1 MVALRM
7 PATSPSVSSI
17 TSALKP
23 LRSQYF
29 RYWRSSM
36 LAQSQA
42 SVPPA
47 PAWMSMKQFSGSA
60 GLANMRRN
68 SSCSTVSRSA
78 WASAS
83 IARTP
88 SKSPS
93 AFDISYSSEL
103 SDRLLLRW
111 SMVSTTV
118 FQRLLL
124 AAQLLGAL
132 GVVPDRRVL
141 QRGIDLV
148 QPQ

>member
-1 MVALRM
+1 M

-17 TSALKP
+17 TSVLKP

-68 SSCSTVSRSA
+68 SSCSTVSRSLC
-78 WASAS
+78 ASAS

-88 SKSPS
+88 SKSAS
-93 AFDISYSSEL
+93 AFDMSYSSVL

-118 FQRLLL
+118 SRVFFSRPSSCARLGSFQTAGFSS
-124 AAQLLGAL
+124 AALTSFS
-132 GVVPDRRVL
+132 RS
-141 QRGIDLV
+141 DLRS
-148 QPQ
+148 